1 MNAQIKKGILEMC
14 ILYIIKAEGPIYG
27 YDLLKAMKL
36 YFPEV
41 NDSTFYAILRRLY
54 KNNMTDIQ
62 YVGLQRKYYKIN
74 EEGRK
79 MLEKNIGE
87 WNCLVQTVKDIGI

>member
-1 MNAQIKKGILEMC
+1 MC
-14 ILYIIKAEGPIYG
+14 ILYMIKTEGPIYG